1 MCQPL
6 RSSLAHLGPVSHALV
21 GALYFCDSKLR
32 KKIRPYFM
40 YINILSKEKKGEEFT
55 FSPQTHTISL
65 AWNSKLD
72 RLRPHNHMYK
82 VS

>member
-6 RSSLAHLGPVSHALV
+6 RSSLAYLGPVSHALV

-40 YINILSKEKKGEEFT
+40 YINILSKEKKRRRIYIQ
-55 FSPQTHTISL
+55 SPDSHCIT
-65 AWNSKLD
+65 
-72 RLRPHNHMYK
+72 RLE
-82 VS
+82 

>member
-6 RSSLAHLGPVSHALV
+6 RSSLAHLGPASHALV

-40 YINILSKEKKGEEFT
+40 YINILSKEKKKAKNLHSVPGLT
-55 FSPQTHTISL
+55 LYHSPGIAS
-65 AWNSKLD
+65 
-72 RLRPHNHMYK
+72 
-82 VS
+82 